1 MSADLHDLTIAEGA
15 RLLGAKRLSPVEWT
29 EALLARIEALDAQL
43 DAFIAVTADAAMEQ
57 AKAATAEI
65 AAGRRLGPMHGVPF
79 GLKDIYDTAGIPTTA
94 GSRVFLDRV
103 PDRDATTTAKLLQA
117 GGVLLGK
124 LATHEFAQGG
134 PNFDLPWP
142 PARNPWNR
150 EHFTGGSSSGSGA
163 AVAAGLLPGAL
174 GSDTGGS
181 VRIPAALC
189 GIAGLKPTYGL
200 VSRHGVIPNSYTFDT
215 CGPMARTVEDCAI
228 LLQAIA
234 GHDAGDPSSAGRPP
248 PDYRAGLDGDIRGLR
263 VGVLRHFWEEDLTA
277 DPEVAAAMEAALEV
291 LSGLGAVLE
300 DARMHPLQD
309 YYDVKIV
316 IAESEIYAIHEND
329 FRERAGDFGADFLTR
344 VLPAC
349 LLGATEYVQAQRQ
362 RRRMLLEV
370 TEHYELYERYDVLV
384 TIGAATPA
392 PRLDAYRMGT
402 YWENPNVTTPFNVT
416 GGPALVLC
424 NGFSSAGLPLS
435 LQIIG
440 RPFEDATVL
449 RVGHAY
455 ERATSWRDRRP
466 ELTEGSTPVPIT
478 PREPPRGMPDMDP
491 ETRTIVE
498 GCAARAGLGLTDERF
513 AMLCRGAAPALAMAR
528 RLRGP
533 RPREEEPANV
543 FRWADSAP
551 G

>member
-43 DAFIAVTADAAMEQ
+43 DAFVAVTADAAMEQ

-65 AAGRRLGPMHGVPF
+65 AAGRYLGPMHGVPF
-79 GLKDIYDTAGIPTTA
+79 GLKHIYDTAGIPTAA

-150 EHFTGGSSSGSGA
+150 EHFTGGSSSGSGT

-181 VRIPAALC
+181 VRIPSALC

-234 GHDAGDPSSAGRPP
+234 GHDPRDPSSAERLP

-277 DPEVAAAMEAALEV
+277 DPEVAAAMEAALGV

-300 DARMHPLQD
+300 DARMRPLQD
-309 YYDVKIV
+309 YYDVKFV
-316 IAESEIYAIHEND
+316 IGEPELYAVHEND
-329 FRERAGDFGADFLTR
+329 LRERPGDFGADFLTK

-349 LLGATEYVQAQRQ
+349 LLGATEYMQAQRQ
-362 RRRMLLEV
+362 RRRILLEM
-370 TEHYELYERYDVLV
+370 TELYGRYDVLV

-392 PRLDAYRMGT
+392 PQLDAYPMGT
-402 YWENPNVTTPFNVT
+402 YWHPNVTTPFNVT
-416 GGPALVLC
+416 GGPALVLG
-424 NGFSSAGLPLS
+424 NGFSSDGLPLS

-466 ELTEGSTPVPIT
+466 ELIEGLAPVPIT
-478 PREPPRGMPDMDP
+478 PREPPRGMPDTDP
-491 ETRTIVE
+491 ETRTIVD
-498 GCAARAGLGLTDERF
+498 GCVARAGLELTDERF
-513 AMLCRGAAPALAMAR
+513 AMLCRGAAAALAKAQ
-528 RLRGP
+528 RLRGS

-543 FRWADSAP
+543 FRWANPAP

>member
-124 LATHEFAQGG
+124 LATYEFAHGG

-142 PARNPWNR
+142 PVRNPWNR

-228 LLQAIA
+228 LLQTIA
-234 GHDAGDPSSAGRPP
+234 GHDAGDPSSAERPP

-277 DPEVAAAMEAALEV
+277 DPEVAAAMEAALGV

-300 DARMHPLQD
+300 DARMRPLQD

-329 FRERAGDFGADFLTR
+329 LRERPGDFGTDFLTKI
-344 VLPAC
+344 LPAC
-349 LLGATEYVQAQRQ
+349 LLGATDYMQAQRQ
-362 RRRMLLEV
+362 RRRILLEM
-370 TEHYELYERYDVLV
+370 TEIYERYDVLV

-392 PRLDAYRMGT
+392 PRLDAYRMET
-402 YWENPNVTTPFNVT
+402 LWEDTSVTTPFNVT

-424 NGFSSAGLPLS
+424 NGFSSDGLPLS

-440 RPFEDATVL
+440 RPLEDATVL

-466 ELTEGSTPVPIT
+466 ELTEGSGPVPIT

-498 GCAARAGLGLTDERF
+498 GCAARAGLGLTDEHF
-513 AMLCRGAAPALAMAR
+513 AMLCRGAAPHSPWPDGCAVRAR
-528 RLRGP
+528 GRKSRPTSSVGP
-533 RPREEEPANV
+533 IPRRAE
-543 FRWADSAP
+543 